1 MKSVDRW
8 YGCVALNLAERIKTK
23 TDNKKAKLFE
33 ANASDVQYPA
43 SPALNW
49 SHVYCAALG
58 EQ

>member
-43 SPALNW
+43 SPALN
-49 SHVYCAALG
+49 
-58 EQ
+58 